1 MTPCHNGSDVTI
13 SHWPPSRVDVLLHRL
28 PTRLNMDETPKIG
41 MSTGEFEGN
50 VSPAL
55 VGAKMTSLVTYLEV
69 PLRIHL
75 EYSFSRGVYPFGT
88 EILDQTY
95 ADGVMR
101 LALVSH
107 VANVYMRMWQ
117 SQPADTVK
125 TLGAELQRIQYK
137 LDSTKTCLEN
147 CNGRIPFSGDSFYFL
162 RCFQCKVYT
171 LFGRM
176 QMPRQYSKRIYTLGA

>member
-13 SHWPPSRVDVLLHRL
+13 SHWPPSRADVLLLRL

-88 EILDQTY
+88 EILDQAY

-107 VANVYMRMWQ
+107 VANVYMHMWQ
-117 SQPADTVK
+117 SVTSPRRYCQDAGRRNATNTIETRFDQDMF
-125 TLGAELQRIQYK
+125 GEMQRQNSI
-137 LDSTKTCLEN
+137 
-147 CNGRIPFSGDSFYFL
+147 FW
-162 RCFQCKVYT
+162 
-171 LFGRM
+171 
-176 QMPRQYSKRIYTLGA
+176 